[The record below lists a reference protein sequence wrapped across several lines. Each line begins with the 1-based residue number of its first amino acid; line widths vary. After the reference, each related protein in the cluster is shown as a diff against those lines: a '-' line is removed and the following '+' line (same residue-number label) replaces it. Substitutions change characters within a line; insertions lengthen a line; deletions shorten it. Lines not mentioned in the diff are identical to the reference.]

1 MIIYFADRKL
11 NILGQASTSLP
22 EGLIIKDD
30 LKTGDVDSGVASF
43 DCTITF
49 NDGIRNDVKKCA
61 EVGNYI
67 LRSHG
72 GENEFYTIID
82 AEVNTSTQEVYMY
95 AEDAGLDLL
104 NEVVGAYTADKA
116 YPVSHYI
123 DKFAYDSGFVIG
135 LNEIPNL
142 TRKLS
147 WDGET
152 TATERL
158 ASVATQ
164 FDGCEIS
171 YSFEIKGL
179 TITNKFINIHKKRG
193 KDIGV
198 QLRLNKEIESIVT
211 KKSIANLA
219 TAYIATGGVPEGS
232 SDPITLNGY
241 HYDDGNFYID
251 GNMLKSRE
259 ALKIWSRY
267 NWGNEPN
274 KENDVGHIVKT
285 YKSEAKSQSELLNST
300 LAALKKAC
308 EIEVNYEV
316 DIKALPENVGLGDTV
331 NIIDD
336 SDELYISA
344 RVLKLEESVTREEN
358 KATIGDYLIKDSGI
372 SQKLTELAEEFA
384 KNTESVIRA
393 WEIANTANGIAQEA
407 KETSENALIY
417 SEDALEK
424 AQEAEKS
431 AENATKSAAEA
442 TQKAEAAQTAV
453 DQVEQSVSSIETTVN
468 NANAAAQNAQKAAET
483 ANAKADEAKT
493 AAEEAAKDAETALS
507 NTQTAITTA
516 ESAVTK
522 AEEASTTAGTAK
534 TTAEQASATA
544 NAAKADAE
552 QAEKDILSLGSQL
565 ESVSNTMKA
574 DYARKTELT
583 EATAALQTQI
593 SQNASDI
600 SMTATRV
607 SEIDE
612 TANNAADLASQAQSE
627 AAEAQSKADKATQ
640 DATAAQE
647 AADNAAAAAESAQ
660 SEANAAKTAA
670 STAQSVADKAK
681 TDLEAAKAD
690 LATVTSRVD
699 ATEEEITA
707 AQNAVNEA
715 QAAAD
720 KAQADA
726 DTAAQKAATAQ
737 NTADTAVT
745 NASNAQI
752 AADDAAQKAA
762 LAQAAA
768 DEAKGDAAAA
778 QEKADE
784 AAQAAATAQSTADTA
799 KQNAVT
805 AQSKADQAALDAAA
819 AQTAA
824 DQAASKAQ
832 SAQTDLDNAKKNL
845 EAVTSR
851 VDATEEEVAA
861 AQEAVE
867 TAQAA
872 ADKAKSD
879 AATAQSTANTAKQN
893 AATAQ
898 EAADTAKAAADQAQA
913 DATEAQKA
921 ADKAQADVDAL
932 EVRVTTAETKI
943 TQNADAIML
952 AATKTE
958 LTETLGG
965 YYTKEQADAAIEVKA
980 NEITQTVSNTY
991 ATKTELKTTDT
1002 KATNAQTA
1010 ANNAQSTADDANN
1023 KIDGLEV
1030 GGRNLL
1036 LDSDTPYE
1044 LTNSDLKD
1052 QSSWSEDKII
1062 TLQDGKGNR
1071 YRWVTS
1077 YLAIPVEE
1085 LSMPGACYSVSFDV
1099 KITGN
1104 FTGLNAGIDFRG
1116 ENVAIKFLYA
1126 QTILT
1131 DIEKDKWVRVNASD
1145 IVDEEGA
1152 QANRCLFGFQW
1163 SDSTVGSTIEYKNI
1177 KFEKGNKATDWTCAP
1192 EDVDSEI
1199 DKAQSTANTAKTA
1212 ADKAQSDVTALTTR
1226 VTSAETKI
1234 NQNSEAIE
1242 LAATKTEVEEVVTE
1256 ASTDLHETIVNESA
1270 SIITKCD
1277 GMIFEALKSYTE
1289 TGDFETFK
1297 TSIESQMKLLS
1308 DSLQLQFSQTTEQ
1321 LNQINESLQGQINTI
1336 TKYFTFDINGLTIGE
1351 ANNPYK
1357 IILDNDRYSMTVN
1370 DIEVMWIANGEVYTP
1385 ELTVTTRMSLLG
1397 IIVEKDS
1404 LGNINFN

>member
-22 EGLIIKDD
+22 DGIVIKDD
-30 LKTGDVDSGVASF
+30 LKTADVDSGVASF
-43 DCTITF
+43 DCTVTY
-49 NDGIRNDVKKCA
+49 NSETKNDVKKCA

-67 LRSHG
+67 LRSHD

-82 AEVNTSTQEVYMY
+82 TEVNTSTQEVYMY

-104 NEVVGAYTADKA
+104 NEVVGEYAADKA
-116 YPVSHYI
+116 YPISHYI
-123 DKFAYDSGFVIG
+123 EKFAYDSGFVIG

-147 WDGET
+147 WDGEA

-179 TITNKFINIHKKRG
+179 TITNKLINIHKKRG
-193 KDIGV
+193 KDVGV
-198 QLRLNKEIESIVT
+198 QLRLNKEIDSIVT

-219 TAYIATGGVPEGS
+219 TAYIATGGTAEGS

-285 YKSEAKSQSELLNST
+285 YKSEAKSQAELLNSA

-316 DIKALPENVGLGDTV
+316 NIKALPENVGLGDTV

-344 RVLKLEESVTREEN
+344 RVLKLEESVTREED

-372 SQKLTELAEEFA
+372 DEKLLELAEEFA
-384 KNTESVIRA
+384 KNTESVKRA

-407 KETSENALIY
+407 KEKSENALIY
-417 SEDALEK
+417 SEDALEN
-424 AQEAEKS
+424 AQAAQTS
-431 AENATKSAAEA
+431 ADEATKSAAEA

-453 DQVEQSVSSIETTVN
+453 DKVEQSVSSIETTVN
-468 NANAAAQNAQKAAET
+468 NANTAAQNAQKAAET
-483 ANAKADEAKT
+483 ANTKADEAKT
-493 AAEEAAKDAETALS
+493 AAEEAAKDAETALT

-516 ESAVTK
+516 ENAVTK
-522 AEEASTTAGTAK
+522 AEQASTTAGTAK
-534 TTAEQASATA
+534 TTAEAASATA

-552 QAEKDILSLGSQL
+552 QAEKDILNLGSQL
-565 ESVSNTMKA
+565 ETVSNTMQA

-583 EATAALQTQI
+583 EATASLQTQI

-600 SMTATRV
+600 SLTATRV

-627 AAEAQSKADKATQ
+627 AAAAQSKADKATQ

-660 SEANAAKTAA
+660 SEADAAKTAA

-720 KAQADA
+720 KAQKDA

-752 AADDAAQKAA
+752 AADEAAQKAA
-762 LAQAAA
+762 LAQTAA

-778 QEKADE
+778 QEKAD
-784 AAQAAATAQSTADTA
+784 AAAKAAATAQSTADTA

-805 AQSKADQAALDAAA
+805 AQSKADQAALD
-819 AQTAA
+819 
-824 DQAASKAQ
+824 DF
-832 SAQTDLDNAKKNL
+832 
-845 EAVTSR
+845 
-851 VDATEEEVAA
+851 
-861 AQEAVE
+861 
-867 TAQAA
+867 
-872 ADKAKSD
+872 
-879 AATAQSTANTAKQN
+879 
-893 AATAQ
+893 
-898 EAADTAKAAADQAQA
+898 
-913 DATEAQKA
+913 
-921 ADKAQADVDAL
+921 
-932 EVRVTTAETKI
+932 
-943 TQNADAIML
+943 
-952 AATKTE
+952 
-958 LTETLGG
+958 
-965 YYTKEQADAAIEVKA
+965 
-980 NEITQTVSNTY
+980 
-991 ATKTELKTTDT
+991 LKYF
-1002 KATNAQTA
+1002 
-1010 ANNAQSTADDANN
+1010 
-1023 KIDGLEV
+1023 
-1030 GGRNLL
+1030 
-1036 LDSDTPYE
+1036 PYE
-1044 LTNSDLKD
+1044 EWDYD
-1052 QSSWSEDKII
+1052 
-1062 TLQDGKGNR
+1062 
-1071 YRWVTS
+1071 
-1077 YLAIPVEE
+1077 
-1085 LSMPGACYSVSFDV
+1085 
-1099 KITGN
+1099 
-1104 FTGLNAGIDFRG
+1104 
-1116 ENVAIKFLYA
+1116 
-1126 QTILT
+1126 
-1131 DIEKDKWVRVNASD
+1131 DI
-1145 IVDEEGA
+1145 
-1152 QANRCLFGFQW
+1152 
-1163 SDSTVGSTIEYKNI
+1163 
-1177 KFEKGNKATDWTCAP
+1177 
-1192 EDVDSEI
+1192 
-1199 DKAQSTANTAKTA
+1199 
-1212 ADKAQSDVTALTTR
+1212 
-1226 VTSAETKI
+1226 
-1234 NQNSEAIE
+1234 
-1242 LAATKTEVEEVVTE
+1242 
-1256 ASTDLHETIVNESA
+1256 
-1270 SIITKCD
+1270 
-1277 GMIFEALKSYTE
+1277 
-1289 TGDFETFK
+1289 
-1297 TSIESQMKLLS
+1297 
-1308 DSLQLQFSQTTEQ
+1308 
-1321 LNQINESLQGQINTI
+1321 
-1336 TKYFTFDINGLTIGE
+1336 
-1351 ANNPYK
+1351 
-1357 IILDNDRYSMTVN
+1357 
-1370 DIEVMWIANGEVYTP
+1370 
-1385 ELTVTTRMSLLG
+1385 
-1397 IIVEKDS
+1397 
-1404 LGNINFN
+1404 